1 VRLAGPLV
9 PARTDILYRE
19 LVTDSSPG
27 WKGPALPLTAAND
40 SETPP
45 VPMNVSL
52 GSRVTDLLPLPAPL
66 LLYRVLVDGTQDAG
80 NVLRMAR
87 SPALPGTLD
96 IAF

>member
-1 VRLAGPLV
+1 V

-19 LVTDSSPG
+19 VVADLSPG

-40 SETPP
+40 GETPP
-45 VPMNVSL
+45 FPMNTTL

-66 LLYRVLVDGTQDAG
+66 LLYRVLVDGTLDAG
-80 NVLRMAR
+80 NVLRIAK
-87 SPALPGTLD
+87 SPTVPGTLD